1 MTALAAAAGG
11 LVDQMLGEPPLRWHP
26 VARYGATMQRIENG
40 MYADRRANG
49 IAFAAV
55 GTGLGITVGLLM
67 RRAFGPT
74 LATVVATTVSAAGK
88 MLDHE
93 ATAMGVLLHS
103 GDLPAARQRIRS
115 LVGRN
120 TDDLDANEISRAVVE
135 SVAENCVDAVTSSLV
150 WATIGGATGVL
161 AHRAINTLDAMVG
174 HHDGSTGTT
183 RPDCTP
189 ASTTPHPPAGNSS
202 TNKRHNHRPVNG
214 EMPNERYERFGW
226 ASARLDD
233 VVNYL
238 PARITALATSV
249 VRPARAHS
257 ILQTIRRDA
266 PRHPSP
272 NGGVVEAAFA
282 AALGVQFG
290 GVNRYADEIEDRGT
304 LGDGQ
309 APTIATIAAAVRL
322 RQHSTATTAL
332 LLVAVSASVRLH
344 KRRTS

>member
-120 TDDLDANEISRAVVE
+120 TDDLDANQEAIARGFANALRNTRLMDSCEINDSWIL
-135 SVAENCVDAVTSSLV
+135 AEATRKVTISHLLTSS
-150 WATIGGATGVL
+150 
-161 AHRAINTLDAMVG
+161 
-174 HHDGSTGTT
+174 
-183 RPDCTP
+183 
-189 ASTTPHPPAGNSS
+189 
-202 TNKRHNHRPVNG
+202 
-214 EMPNERYERFGW
+214 
-226 ASARLDD
+226 
-233 VVNYL
+233 
-238 PARITALATSV
+238 
-249 VRPARAHS
+249 VR
-257 ILQTIRRDA
+257 
-266 PRHPSP
+266 
-272 NGGVVEAAFA
+272 N
-282 AALGVQFG
+282 
-290 GVNRYADEIEDRGT
+290 
-304 LGDGQ
+304 
-309 APTIATIAAAVRL
+309 
-322 RQHSTATTAL
+322 
-332 LLVAVSASVRLH
+332 VS
-344 KRRTS
+344 